1 MTNKQRTDNAL
12 DNLLA
17 FAGPEILRD
26 LVSALALRDP
36 EVRRT
41 CFEYLKAHAP
51 LSTTQKQTSDG
62 GIVLA
67 LWEELCP
74 DLEEMDE
81 CGGADYRIVDHV
93 GDLLGEI
100 RGRLA
105 DGDVSHEVRR
115 ELLEEIL
122 PFIKSGNAG
131 LDDELY
137 DTAYA
142 ACREEA
148 EWRWLACSFEAMKQD
163 WPLDHARRI
172 YRRLGDREKYLEL
185 RRLKMVYGADYHDL
199 AQFYREEGKREQA
212 LAVAEEGLK
221 KGQGRMDE
229 LRQFLAGHALESGD
243 RERYLDLQFAQAVAS
258 LTLESYKTFEKIC
271 DPSEWKRF
279 EAGILAKLESA
290 WKQEKLKILM
300 YRREY
305 EKAVAVLIKEGH
317 PVQAWDGSETLKVA
331 EQLERLFPE
340 EILRYYI
347 SGLGNL
353 NVNATRKEYAHKAK
367 VMAKIRRVYLDILKS
382 EKRWRDFAGKIKREN
397 LRRPALQEE
406 FARAMPGW
414 GELP

>member
-1 MTNKQRTDNAL
+1 MANKKQTDNAL
-12 DNLLA
+12 NNLLA
-17 FAGPEILRD
+17 SAGPEILRD
-26 LVSALALRDP
+26 LVSSLAFQDP

-62 GIVLA
+62 EVVLA
-67 LWEELCP
+67 LWEELYP
-74 DLEEMDE
+74 DLEEMDD
-81 CGGADYRIVDHV
+81 CGGGDYHVADHV
-93 GDLLGEI
+93 GDLLGQMREK
-100 RGRLA
+100 LT
-105 DGDVSHEVRR
+105 DGNVSHEVRR
-115 ELLEEIL
+115 ELLEEVL

-185 RRLKMVYGADYHDL
+185 RRLKMVYGLDYHDL
-199 AQFYREEGKREQA
+199 AQFYREEGNREQA

-258 LTLESYKTFEKIC
+258 LTLEGYKTFKKIC
-271 DPSEWKRF
+271 DPSDP
-279 EAGILAKLESA
+279 S
-290 WKQEKLKILM
+290 
-300 YRREY
+300 
-305 EKAVAVLIKEGH
+305 
-317 PVQAWDGSETLKVA
+317 
-331 EQLERLFPE
+331 
-340 EILRYYI
+340 
-347 SGLGNL
+347 
-353 NVNATRKEYAHKAK
+353 
-367 VMAKIRRVYLDILKS
+367 
-382 EKRWRDFAGKIKREN
+382 
-397 LRRPALQEE
+397 
-406 FARAMPGW
+406 
-414 GELP
+414 LPL

>member
-1 MTNKQRTDNAL
+1 MANNKRTDNAL
-12 DNLLA
+12 NNLLES
-17 FAGPEILRD
+17 AGQEILRD
-26 LVSALALRDP
+26 LVSALAFRDP
-36 EVRRT
+36 EVRRE

-62 GIVLA
+62 EVVLA
-67 LWEELCP
+67 LWEELYP
-74 DLEEMDE
+74 DLEEMDD
-81 CGGADYRIVDHV
+81 CGGGDYHVVDHV
-93 GDLLGEI
+93 GDLLGQI
-100 RGRLA
+100 REKLA
-105 DGDVSHEVRR
+105 DGNVSHEVRR
-115 ELLEEIL
+115 ELLGEIL

-185 RRLKMVYGADYHDL
+185 RRLKMVYGLDYHDL
-199 AQFYREEGKREQA
+199 AQFYGEEGNREQA

-229 LRQFLAGHALESGD
+229 LRRFLAEHALESGD

-258 LTLESYKTFEKIC
+258 LTLEGYKTFKKIC

-279 EAGILAKLESA
+279 EPGILAKLESA
-290 WKQEKLKILM
+290 WSQEKLKILM
-300 YRREY
+300 FRREY
-305 EKAVAVLIKEGH
+305 EKAVVVLTKKGH
-317 PVQAWDGSETLKVA
+317 PLQAWDGSEELEVA
-331 EQLERLFPE
+331 RQLEQLFPE

-353 NVNATRKEYAHKAK
+353 NVNATRKEYARKAK
-367 VMAKIRRVYLDILKS
+367 VMAKIRRVYLDILES
-382 EKRWRDFAGKIKREN
+382 EERWRDFARKIKGEN
-397 LRRPALQEE
+397 LRRTALQEE
-406 FARAMPGW
+406 FARAMPDW
-414 GELP
+414 RELP

>member
-1 MTNKQRTDNAL
+1 MANKKRTDNAL
-12 DNLLA
+12 IKLLA
-17 FAGPEILRD
+17 SAGPEILRD
-26 LVSALALRDP
+26 LVSTLAFRDP
-36 EVRRT
+36 EVRRE

-62 GIVLA
+62 EVVLA
-67 LWEELCP
+67 LWEELYP
-74 DLEEMDE
+74 DLEEMDD
-81 CGGADYRIVDHV
+81 CGGGDYHVVDHV
-93 GDLLGEI
+93 GDLLGQI
-100 RGRLA
+100 RERLA
-105 DGDVSHEVRR
+105 DENVSQEVRR
-115 ELLEEIL
+115 ELLGEIL

-148 EWRWLACSFEAMKQD
+148 EWRWLACSFEAMKRD

-199 AQFYREEGKREQA
+199 AQFYREEGNREHA
-212 LAVAEEGLK
+212 LAVAEEGFK

-229 LRQFLAGHALESGD
+229 LRRFLAEHAQESGN
-243 RERYLDLQFAQAVAS
+243 RERYLDLQFAQAIDS

-279 EAGILAKLESA
+279 EAGILARLESA
-290 WKQEKLKILM
+290 WSQEKLKILM

-305 EKAVAVLIKEGH
+305 EQAVAVLMKGSH
-317 PVQAWDGSETLKVA
+317 PLQAWDGSEELEVA
-331 EQLERLFPE
+331 RQLERFFPE

-353 NVNATRKEYAHKAK
+353 NVNATRKEYARKAK

-382 EKRWRDFAGKIKREN
+382 EERWRDFAGKFKRAN

-406 FARAMPGW
+406 CARAMPGW

>member
-1 MTNKQRTDNAL
+1 MANKKRPDNAL
-12 DNLLA
+12 HNLLA
-17 FAGPEILRD
+17 SAGPETLRD
-26 LVSALALRDP
+26 LVSALASRDP
-36 EVRRT
+36 EVRRE

-62 GIVLA
+62 EVVLA
-67 LWEELCP
+67 LWEELYP
-74 DLEEMDE
+74 DLEEMDD
-81 CGGADYRIVDHV
+81 CGGGDYRVVDHV
-93 GDLLGEI
+93 GDLLGQI
-100 RGRLA
+100 REKLA
-105 DGDVSHEVRR
+105 DGNVSHEVRR

-148 EWRWLACSFEAMKQD
+148 EWRWLARSFEAMRKD

-185 RRLKMVYGADYHDL
+185 RRLKMVYGLDYHDL
-199 AQFYREEGKREQA
+199 AQFYREEGN
-212 LAVAEEGLK
+212 
-221 KGQGRMDE
+221 
-229 LRQFLAGHALESGD
+229 
-243 RERYLDLQFAQAVAS
+243 RERYLDLQFAQAIDS

-279 EAGILAKLESA
+279 EAGILARLESA
-290 WKQEKLKILM
+290 WSQEKLKILM

-305 EKAVAVLIKEGH
+305 EQAVAVLTKGRH
-317 PVQAWDGSETLKVA
+317 TLQAWDGSEELKVA

-347 SGLGNL
+347 SGLGNM
-353 NVNATRKEYAHKAK
+353 NVNATRKEYARQAK

-382 EKRWRDFAGKIKREN
+382 EERWRDFAGKIKQEN

-406 FARAMPGW
+406 FARVMPGW
-414 GELP
+414 RELP

>member
-1 MTNKQRTDNAL
+1 MANKKQTDNAL
-12 DNLLA
+12 NNLLA
-17 FAGPEILRD
+17 SAGPEILRD
-26 LVSALALRDP
+26 LVSSLAFQGP

-62 GIVLA
+62 EVVLA
-67 LWEELCP
+67 LWEELYP
-74 DLEEMDE
+74 DLEEMDD
-81 CGGADYRIVDHV
+81 CGGGDYHVADHV
-93 GDLLGEI
+93 GDLLGQMREK
-100 RGRLA
+100 LT
-105 DGDVSHEVRR
+105 DGNVSHEVRR
-115 ELLEEIL
+115 ELLEEVL

-185 RRLKMVYGADYHDL
+185 RRLKMVYGLDYHDL
-199 AQFYREEGKREQA
+199 AQFYREEGNREQA

-258 LTLESYKTFEKIC
+258 LTLEGYKTFKKIC

-279 EAGILAKLESA
+279 EPGILAKLVSA
-290 WKQEKLKILM
+290 RGQEKLKILM
-300 YRREY
+300 FRREY
-305 EKAVAVLIKEGH
+305 EQAVAVLIKKGH
-317 PVQAWDGSETLKVA
+317 PLQAWDGSEELEVA
-331 EQLERLFPE
+331 RQLERLFPE

-367 VMAKIRRVYLDILKS
+367 VMAKIRHVYLDILES
-382 EKRWRDFAGKIKREN
+382 EERWRDFAGKIKQEN

-406 FARAMPGW
+406 FARTMPGW
-414 GELP
+414 RELP

>member
-1 MTNKQRTDNAL
+1 MANKKQTDNAL
-12 DNLLA
+12 NNLLA
-17 FAGPEILRD
+17 SAGPEILRD
-26 LVSALALRDP
+26 LVSSLAFQNP
-36 EVRRT
+36 EVRHT
-41 CFEYLKAHAP
+41 CFEYLKAHTS

-62 GIVLA
+62 EVVLA
-67 LWEELCP
+67 LWEELYP
-74 DLEEMDE
+74 DLEEMDD
-81 CGGADYRIVDHV
+81 CGGGDDHVVDHV
-93 GDLLGEI
+93 GDLLGQI
-100 RGRLA
+100 REKLT
-105 DGDVSHEVRR
+105 DGNVSHEVRR
-115 ELLEEIL
+115 ELLEEVL

-185 RRLKMVYGADYHDL
+185 RRLKMVYGLDYHDL
-199 AQFYREEGKREQA
+199 AQFYREEGNREQA

-271 DPSEWKRF
+271 DPSEWNRF
-279 EAGILAKLESA
+279 EPGILAKLESA
-290 WKQEKLKILM
+290 WGQEKLKILM

-305 EKAVAVLIKEGH
+305 EKAVAVLTKGRH
-317 PVQAWDGSETLKVA
+317 LLQAWDGSEELEVA
-331 EQLERLFPE
+331 RQLERLFPE

-347 SGLGNL
+347 TGLGNL

>member
-1 MTNKQRTDNAL
+1 MANKKRTDNAL
-12 DNLLA
+12 NNLLES
-17 FAGPEILRD
+17 AGPEILRD
-26 LVSALALRDP
+26 LVSALAFRDP
-36 EVRRT
+36 EVRRE

-62 GIVLA
+62 EVVLA

-74 DLEEMDE
+74 DLEDMDD
-81 CGGADYRIVDHV
+81 CGGGDYHVVDHV
-93 GDLLGEI
+93 ADLLGDI

-105 DGDVSHEVRR
+105 DGNVSHEVRR

-185 RRLKMVYGADYHDL
+185 RRLKMVYGLDYHDL
-199 AQFYREEGKREQA
+199 AQFYREEGNREQA

-229 LRQFLAGHALESGD
+229 LRQFLAGNALESGD
-243 RERYLDLQFAQAVAS
+243 RERYLDLQLAQAVAS
-258 LTLESYKTFEKIC
+258 LTLEGYKTFKKIC
-271 DPSEWKRF
+271 DATEWKRF
-279 EAGILAKLESA
+279 EPKILVKLESA
-290 WKQEKLKILM
+290 WIQEKLKILM
-300 YRREY
+300 FRCEY
-305 EKAVAVLIKEGH
+305 EQAVAVLTKKGH
-317 PVQAWDGSETLKVA
+317 HLQAWEGSEELEVA
-331 EQLERLFPE
+331 RQLEQRFPE

-353 NVNATRKEYAHKAK
+353 NVNATRKEYASKAK

-382 EKRWRDFAGKIKREN
+382 EKRWRDFAGKIKGEN

-414 GELP
+414 RELP